1 MAKDFSTG
9 WIAAGFRKEERERV
23 CAALERMGILNDPAE
38 WETLRWELLAWFVAF
53 AQRDMPA
60 LTNEQCD
67 QLDEEVQ
74 TIQILGRF
82 NQSPWVPTREEMHT
96 LATRVL
102 TILSALVDTGVVRI
116 GPLPV
121 EFVVLRGAD
130 RQEAIPE
137 AQRATGFV
145 MYDGWGPALRG
156 HPPAEGIAFQVPP
169 TGMEGVIH
177 CVAQLVSKYPGA
189 VRRCPLCKRL
199 FAQFRSSAQYCS
211 RVCQSQAWA
220 HVQWERKK
228 QDRSARLAK
237 EAAKKLRTSRKKK
250 TVAPHK
256 GGK

>member
-1 MAKDFSTG
+1 MPKDFSTK
-9 WIAAGFRKEERERV
+9 WIVGHLRGTELAKVR
-23 CAALERMGILNDPAE
+23 AALERMGIQDDPAT
-38 WETLRWELLAWFVAF
+38 WDPLRWELLAWAVAF
-53 AQRDMPA
+53 AQRDLSTM
-60 LTNEQCD
+60 TEEECNS
-67 QLDEEVQ
+67 LDEEIQVVQ
-74 TIQILGRF
+74 LFALF
-82 NQSPWVPTREEMHT
+82 NVNPWVPTREELRL
-96 LATRVL
+96 LARQVL

-145 MYDGWGPALRG
+145 MYDGWGPALLG

-237 EAAKKLRTSRKKK
+237 EAAKRLRTSRKKK